1 MLFDYFRNGV
11 MNALLQGRSFTFPSN
26 LYFALL
32 TTWPDTDATGS
43 TIAEPQSGNG
53 YARQQLNPSTSNYA
67 NTSGGV
73 SWNAV
78 AQQFPTPTGGWNTI
92 VGVALVDGHTT
103 AGGNAYMA
111 GLIGLGAIG
120 AGSQPPTFPAGTIVF
135 ELGSRDP

>member
-32 TTWPDTDATGS
+32 T
-43 TIAEPQSGNG
+43 
-53 YARQQLNPSTSNYA
+53 
-67 NTSGGV
+67 
-73 SWNAV
+73 
-78 AQQFPTPTGGWNTI
+78 
-92 VGVALVDGHTT
+92 TT

>member
-11 MNALLQGRSFTFPSN
+11 MNALLQGRSFTFPSS

-32 TTWPDTDATGS
+32 TTWPDTYATGN
-43 TIAEPQSGNG
+43 TIAEPLTGNG

-73 SWNAV
+73 SWNAI
-78 AQQFPTPTGGWNTI
+78 AQQFPTPTS
-92 VGVALVDGHTT
+92 
-103 AGGNAYMA
+103 NAYMA

-120 AGSQPPTFPAGTIVF
+120 AGSQPPMFPVGTIVF
-135 ELGSRDP
+135 ELGS